1 MPLSCL
7 LHFPLS
13 SSATNQPMSQV
24 GRLFGRD
31 QPQQVLKRIDLPLE
45 PSDVLKNDHSCLF
58 SGPVVGGKSHG
69 KGTLV
74 RDDWTVYEGDFKHG
88 YRTGTGKIT
97 FKGGGVAWITW
108 DVSNTGQ

>member
-31 QPQQVLKRIDLPLE
+31 QPQQVLQRIDLPLE
-45 PSDVLKNDHSCLF
+45 PSDVLKNDHSCFLVGLLLVVRVMARAHLF
-58 SGPVVGGKSHG
+58 GM
-69 KGTLV
+69 
-74 RDDWTVYEGDFKHG
+74 
-88 YRTGTGKIT
+88 
-97 FKGGGVAWITW
+97 
-108 DVSNTGQ
+108 TGQFTKETLKMGIESAWAK